1 MLGQAACQWDTG
13 PTVASVGTETW
24 TLPQQISRTPGY
36 LGNAVQGRAEAYLC
50 CVASGRAA
58 RRRARSCPG
67 TESASPSLPA
77 PGRPRRAPGR
87 QSHPP
92 LSDGGGDLDV
102 SGSSSTQNWLSLCFL
117 RAEAHGLH
125 LQCGNFTPS
134 SWRLLTPVEVSHVAG
149 LMGGGAPAR
158 TTPGPWS
165 QGGSAHPAKGC

>member
-36 LGNAVQGRAEAYLC
+36 LGDAVQGRAEAYLC

-77 PGRPRRAPGR
+77 PGRPRAPGR
-87 QSHPP
+87 PSHPP
-92 LSDGGGDLDV
+92 LSESWQMVAVTLMSQAVAPPRTGLACAFSGLRHMGSTFSAGTSHPV
-102 SGSSSTQNWLSLCFL
+102 PGGSSHW
-117 RAEAHGLH
+117 
-125 LQCGNFTPS
+125 
-134 SWRLLTPVEVSHVAG
+134 WRYP
-149 LMGGGAPAR
+149 M
-158 TTPGPWS
+158 W
-165 QGGSAHPAKGC
+165 QD